1 MATRAFTPQGQV
13 HFFIFEPLGLAGG
26 TGSNGEGPAT
36 PGLPVGC
43 GEPAGGGKVMPW
55 RLQ

>member
-1 MATRAFTPQGQV
+1 MATRAFTPHGHC
-13 HFFIFEPLGLAGG
+13 HFFFFEPLGLAGG

-43 GEPAGGGKVMPW
+43 GEPGAGGNVMP
-55 RLQ
+55 

>member
-13 HFFIFEPLGLAGG
+13 HFFIFEPFGLAGG
-26 TGSNGEGPAT
+26 TGSSGEGPAT
-36 PGLPVGC
+36 PGFPGGC
-43 GEPAGGGKVMPW
+43 GEPGGGGKVMPW